1 MPRRISLS
9 KRLRGWG
16 RRQRL
21 SLAGV
26 NVASEPL
33 WISGGYESWGVSP
46 ARLPRQPLIYSFGIG
61 RTLEWELELIQKFG
75 AEVHAFDP
83 TPASVAWLAEQSLPP
98 SLHAHAW
105 GLSAKDGDLLL
116 YPPKSA
122 DGENFTQEKLEYV
135 SEGHSA
141 RAIAVPVKRA
151 LTTMRELKHEQLDL
165 LKIDVEG
172 AEFEAIPEMLSS
184 GVRPGQLMLELHYHY
199 PTRSFK
205 EGLALIRTIEGA
217 GYRCSHISQRGLE
230 FSFVR
235 ASVGCG

>member
-1 MPRRISLS
+1 MARRISLS
-9 KRLRGWG
+9 KRLRGWL

-21 SLAGV
+21 CLSGV
-26 NVASEPL
+26 RPTPEPI

-46 ARLPRQPLIYSFGIG
+46 SRLPQHPLIYSFGIG
-61 RTLEWELELIQKFG
+61 RTLEWELELIQKFR

-83 TPASVAWLAEQSLPP
+83 TPASIAWIAQQSLPP

-105 GLSAKDGDLLL
+105 GLSDKDGELFL
-116 YPPKSA
+116 YPPKSD

-135 SEGHSA
+135 SAQHSA

-151 LTTMRELKHEQLDL
+151 LTTMRELGHHHLDL

-172 AEFEAIPEMLSS
+172 AEFEAIPEMLTS
-184 GVRPGQLMLELHYHY
+184 GVRPDQLMLELHYHY

-235 ASVGCG
+235 S